1 LPTGRSSASCL
12 RALEI
17 GARTYGSVKSI
28 LANTLDRQATTNR
41 APDGPAVSHANIRG
55 PHYYH

>member
-1 LPTGRSSASCL
+1 
-12 RALEI
+12 
-17 GARTYGSVKSI
+17 VKSI